1 MWTVNIGV
9 RHNDNAAIAQI
20 IKLEIIARFDPK
32 RQRQI
37 GQFLIA
43 GQLFGWGAGDIQYF
57 TTERK
62 NRLCFAI
69 ARLFCLAAGRVSLNQ
84 K

>member
-1 MWTVNIGV
+1 MRAVNIGV

-20 IKLEIIARFDPK
+20 IKLEILARFDPK

-43 GQLFGWGAGDIQYF
+43 GQLFG
-57 TTERK
+57 
-62 NRLCFAI
+62 
-69 ARLFCLAAGRVSLNQ
+69 
-84 K
+84 